1 MRAIFLL
8 WSLFLWMVV
17 GVAFAQLPHVPYAD
31 SLQKEILTLKDSPQ
45 KVDRLC
51 ELAYAFTEVD
61 DDKAVLYAVQAKEM
75 ALKLNYVAGIKEA
88 LTISGV
94 AEYIFGNYNRAL
106 DLYRQSQKMKGSQ
119 KPELEAYNLM
129 LMGNVHRDWANFDS
143 AEYYY
148 QRAVKTI
155 GEQGDPYYLGKFYR
169 AMATIKVILWHNEEA
184 IELLKKAEAYAIQ
197 KPRDYNVL
205 MNIWETYGM
214 AYYQMLKLPEA
225 KRYMN
230 KLCNQEQVNIDLLMR
245 VLCMLAKADEFINEG
260 RYENALTAALEALQ
274 LTDVHRYPTYRLKV
288 YMKIGRIYAQL
299 SQYALASQYYFKDLK
314 IAEDYKLRWEEANLY
329 SFMAWVS
336 QEQLNLRL
344 AYSYATKSITIFN
357 TINDPHGS
365 AVAENIF
372 GLIYYYQH
380 KYDEALSA
388 FEKSL
393 SIRKVLG
400 NASDVSGI
408 GYNMAMVYEAM
419 GNYSKAYTLYKESL
433 ETDEKFNTPKEV
445 SISCNGLATLL
456 IEMGNYP
463 EAEHYLAKALT
474 ISLKTGEKNERKNT
488 YLNFARLN
496 EKLGDYKKAVI
507 FHNRY
512 VELSDSI
519 ASESNNYKL
528 AELHALYEVERKEAE
543 VKKISQQKERQEN
556 ELRSQI
562 ALARQQKII
571 IVVSLVAIGLLVI
584 TLGIG
589 NKYIRNRNKSHQAL
603 EKLNHEIIEKNEEIM
618 AQSEE
623 LREASETI
631 SHINKE
637 LENKV
642 EQRTSELKQAY
653 KELDTF
659 FYRSSHDF
667 RRPITTFLGLAGVAK
682 ITVKDPNS
690 LELFE
695 KVSETATSLD
705 KMLAKL
711 QSISDVGSQQMIFK
725 EVLLKE
731 MIDEILIG
739 FAKTIQQKR
748 ITVTVSVQEQTPLVS
763 YPAMIKIVVEN
774 LIENAIHFCA
784 MFNPTMAIRVSV
796 DLENAIIEVVDNG
809 QGISDE
815 YKHRIFD
822 MYFRAN
828 EKSKGNGLGLYIA
841 QKAIKRLNGTIY
853 FKTQYGEGSVFTVV
867 LPNTE

>member
-1 MRAIFLL
+1 M
-8 WSLFLWMVV
+8 
-17 GVAFAQLPHVPYAD
+17 
-31 SLQKEILTLKDSPQ
+31 
-45 KVDRLC
+45 
-51 ELAYAFTEVD
+51 
-61 DDKAVLYAVQAKEM
+61 
-75 ALKLNYVAGIKEA
+75 
-88 LTISGV
+88 
-94 AEYIFGNYNRAL
+94 
-106 DLYRQSQKMKGSQ
+106 
-119 KPELEAYNLM
+119 
-129 LMGNVHRDWANFDS
+129 
-143 AEYYY
+143 
-148 QRAVKTI
+148 
-155 GEQGDPYYLGKFYR
+155 
-169 AMATIKVILWHNEEA
+169 
-184 IELLKKAEAYAIQ
+184 
-197 KPRDYNVL
+197 
-205 MNIWETYGM
+205 
-214 AYYQMLKLPEA
+214 
-225 KRYMN
+225 
-230 KLCNQEQVNIDLLMR
+230 
-245 VLCMLAKADEFINEG
+245 
-260 RYENALTAALEALQ
+260 
-274 LTDVHRYPTYRLKV
+274 
-288 YMKIGRIYAQL
+288 
-299 SQYALASQYYFKDLK
+299 
-314 IAEDYKLRWEEANLY
+314 
-329 SFMAWVS
+329 
-336 QEQLNLRL
+336 
-344 AYSYATKSITIFN
+344 
-357 TINDPHGS
+357 
-365 AVAENIF
+365 
-372 GLIYYYQH
+372 
-380 KYDEALSA
+380 
-388 FEKSL
+388 
-393 SIRKVLG
+393 
-400 NASDVSGI
+400 
-408 GYNMAMVYEAM
+408 
-419 GNYSKAYTLYKESL
+419 
-433 ETDEKFNTPKEV
+433 
-445 SISCNGLATLL
+445 
-456 IEMGNYP
+456 
-463 EAEHYLAKALT
+463 
-474 ISLKTGEKNERKNT
+474 
-488 YLNFARLN
+488 NFARLN

-562 ALARQQKII
+562 ALAQQQKII